1 MQSVVNKAFMLCVVM
16 LNVIMG
22 SVDMLTVISPAP
34 IPYCGALLSVLF
46 GRSPLPYLKILD

>member
-1 MQSVVNKAFMLCVVM
+1 MLSVVMQ
-16 LNVIMG
+16 NVIMG
-22 SVDMLTVISPAP
+22 SVDMLTVMLPAP